1 MGGVRVKIC
10 GITRL
15 DDALCAVEC
24 GADALGFVFYADSP
38 RCVSEAEA
46 AAIIAKL
53 PPFVSTVGVFVN
65 EKVDVIKG
73 VARQAGL
80 NCIQLHGDETL
91 AEAEALPLKVVKAVR
106 VGAEGDGFAIESFG
120 ESGVSAI
127 LLDTYNKEL
136 RGGTGECFDWDFAV
150 KAKEHAPI
158 ILSGGLN
165 ADNVA
170 EAIRRVEPYG
180 VDVSSGVEQGP
191 GIKDHDKIKE
201 FISKARS
208 ARR

>member
-1 MGGVRVKIC
+1 M
-10 GITRL
+10 
-15 DDALCAVEC
+15 
-24 GADALGFVFYADSP
+24 
-38 RCVSEAEA
+38 
-46 AAIIAKL
+46 
-53 PPFVSTVGVFVN
+53 
-65 EKVDVIKG
+65 
-73 VARQAGL
+73 
-80 NCIQLHGDETL
+80 
-91 AEAEALPLKVVKAVR
+91 
-106 VGAEGDGFAIESFG
+106 
-120 ESGVSAI
+120 
-127 LLDTYNKEL
+127 
-136 RGGTGECFDWDFAV
+136 